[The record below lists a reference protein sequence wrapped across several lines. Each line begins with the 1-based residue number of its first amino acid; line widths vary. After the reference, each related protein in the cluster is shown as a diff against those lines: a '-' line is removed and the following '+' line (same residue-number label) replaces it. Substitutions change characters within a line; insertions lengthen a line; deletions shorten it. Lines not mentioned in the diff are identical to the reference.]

1 MSVPATSRTRIV
13 KRVSR
18 WSKPGHGDARP
29 DSYPSAFPQRNRPQ
43 KPILIAVKAS
53 PRATSARHHVTATL
67 PRLASNVNTAIKSP

>member
-1 MSVPATSRTRIV
+1 MSAPATSRTRIV

-29 DSYPSAFPQRNRPQ
+29 DSYPFSVSTAQSAP
-43 KPILIAVKAS
+43 KAILIAAKAS